1 MARELVKISE
11 TDLATRAAELG
22 WDALQ
27 AVQAMTDP
35 AVAGGMTHDIKAIR
49 DRIAKMHLDF
59 EAMFPWAV
67 AWLGGIRQTGRL
79 ISAGQE
85 AETIVGHH
93 GKGRTSGNRLLL
105 DDLGLDK
112 MQASRWQRLADI
124 HDEDF
129 RTWYEEFRNNREQ
142 PTFSRLM
149 ALWRLL
155 FKDPEWEPLPEGTF
169 SVVYADPPWD
179 FTNEFAMEMKG
190 QTASDQY
197 ATVSTPKL
205 CELPV
210 AGKSPV
216 LFLWVPNAML
226 MRDGRM
232 VMEAW
237 GYEYKTCMV
246 WVKPRGPSLG
256 WWLKNRHETLLIGTT
271 DKAHPPKLRPP
282 SVIESPVARHSTKP
296 DAFYGAIEAA
306 FDGPYLELFARRS
319 RNGQWTCWGNE
330 VNEAV

>member
-22 WDALQ
+22 WEALRS
-27 AVQAMTDP
+27 VQVTADP
-35 AVAGGMTHDIKAIR
+35 ATAAGMTHDIKAIR
-49 DRIAKMHLDF
+49 DRIAKMRLDF
-59 EAMFPWAV
+59 DAMFPWAV
-67 AWLGGIRQTGRL
+67 AWLGGMRRTGQL

-85 AETIVGHH
+85 AGTIVVSED
-93 GKGRTSGNRLLL
+93 GKKPADKLSVGQ
-105 DDLGLDK
+105 LGLDH
-112 MQASRWQRLADI
+112 QQSSRWQRLGEID
-124 HDEDF
+124 DENF
-129 RTWYEEFRNNREQ
+129 RTWVEEFKDRGEQ

-149 ALWRLL
+149 ALWRML

-179 FTNEFAMEMKG
+179 FANEFAMEMKG
-190 QTASDQY
+190 QAAADQY
-197 ATVSTPKL
+197 PTVSTPKL

-210 AGKSPV
+210 VGKSPV

-246 WVKPRGPSLG
+246 WVKPHGPSLG
-256 WWLKNRHETLLIGTT
+256 WWLENRHETLLIGTT
-271 DKAHPPKLRPP
+271 EKAHPPKLRPS
-282 SVIESPVARHSTKP
+282 SVIESPATRHSAKP
-296 DAFYGAIEAA
+296 DIFYDAIEAA
-306 FDGPYLELFARRS
+306 FDGPYLELFARQHRD
-319 RNGQWTCWGNE
+319 GWTSWGNE
-330 VNEAV
+330 VPALEN

>member
-1 MARELVKISE
+1 M
-11 TDLATRAAELG
+11 
-22 WDALQ
+22 
-27 AVQAMTDP
+27 
-35 AVAGGMTHDIKAIR
+35 
-49 DRIAKMHLDF
+49 
-59 EAMFPWAV
+59 
-67 AWLGGIRQTGRL
+67 RQTGRL

-85 AETIVGHH
+85 AGMIAAREDGRPN
-93 GKGRTSGNRLLL
+93 KGNDLLL
-105 DDLGLDK
+105 LSDLGLDK
-112 MQASRWQRLADI
+112 MQSSRWQRLGEID
-124 HDEDF
+124 DEDF
-129 RTWYEEFRNNREQ
+129 RTWVEEFKKRGEQ

-149 ALWRLL
+149 ALWRML
-155 FKDPEWEPLPEGTF
+155 FKDPEWKPLPEGTF

-179 FTNEFAMEMKG
+179 FANEFVMDLKG
-190 QTASDQY
+190 QTAGDQY

-256 WWLKNRHETLLIGTT
+256 WWLENRHESLLIGTT
-271 DKAHPPKLRPP
+271 DKAHPPKIRPS
-282 SVIESPVARHSTKP
+282 SVIESPVAPHSTKP
-296 DAFYGAIEAA
+296 DAFYDAIEAA
-306 FDGPYLELFARRS
+306 FDGPYLELFARRH
-319 RNGQWTCWGNE
+319 REGWTNWGNE
-330 VNEAV
+330 APALEN